1 MNTNGRARTAEP
13 NVAASFSD
21 LTHDVIELAEL
32 QTQLLALDIKK
43 SAGNARLAIALCVV
57 GLCMLL
63 GCLPVLLILLAEV
76 LVDAAGW
83 SRAASFAVAALVGLV
98 ASGVTLALGY
108 ARIKKGV
115 IALERSRD
123 ELNRNITWL
132 KSTLRSHGPAH
143 PRPVASDRFE

>member
-1 MNTNGRARTAEP
+1 MNTNGHARTAEP

-32 QTQLLALDIKK
+32 QTQLLAQDVKK
-43 SAGNARLAIALCVV
+43 SAQNARMAIALCVV

-83 SRAASFAVAALVGLV
+83 SRSASFGVAAMVGLL

-108 ARIKKGV
+108 ARIKSGV
-115 IALERSRD
+115 IALDRSRE
-123 ELNRNITWL
+123 ELNRNIAWL
-132 KSTLRSHGPAH
+132 KSTLRSRATPQ